1 VAPMLAYHIKQSSP
15 IYRAAAWT
23 VVTGVGTVVGMRLMY
38 AVLVN
43 LP

>member
-1 VAPMLAYHIKQSSP
+1 MLAYHVKRSAP
-15 IYRAAAWT
+15 VYRVAAWT
-23 VVTGVGTVVGMRLMY
+23 VVTGVGTVVGMRLIY